1 MTLYYY
7 LDSFDIIKLFM
18 IYQYLIIGVAAL
30 TFAASKGHLEIVRA
44 LLQHG
49 ALVNA
54 VDNSDSSALIAAA
67 KNGHLDVVGHLVS
80 NCEWATDSVHDLG

>member
-1 MTLYYY
+1 MT
-7 LDSFDIIKLFM
+7 
-18 IYQYLIIGVAAL
+18 YQNLTIGVAAL

-67 KNGHLDVVGHLVS
+67 RNGHLDVVGHLVS
-80 NCEWATDSVHDLG
+80 NCEWATDSVHDLGLYNNFH